1 MPRTSKSAHVNLALP
16 DVALD
21 VDADDVYLCGAAG
34 GEIRDADVTCRSG
47 GEGADICLEAVRPGI
62 HDAQTWKGKRIDQ
75 ASNDQILV
83 CVSCRVLVP
92 VECRIYV
99 CGKQRLS
106 VCVMQ
111 GLCVCSMQ
119 SWYAM
124 QSHSVSRRV
133 LVCHAVLVSV
143 PYMATSNAILM
154 TTRALHT

>member
-62 HDAQTWKGKRIDQ
+62 HDAQTWEGKRIDQ

-83 CVSCRVLVP
+83 CVSCS
-92 VECRIYV
+92 
-99 CGKQRLS
+99 LS
-106 VCVMQ
+106 VCVLQSFGACEMQ
-111 GLCVCSMQ
+111 NLCV
-119 SWYAM
+119 WHVEA
-124 QSHSVSRRV
+124 
-133 LVCHAVLVSV
+133 
-143 PYMATSNAILM
+143 
-154 TTRALHT
+154 